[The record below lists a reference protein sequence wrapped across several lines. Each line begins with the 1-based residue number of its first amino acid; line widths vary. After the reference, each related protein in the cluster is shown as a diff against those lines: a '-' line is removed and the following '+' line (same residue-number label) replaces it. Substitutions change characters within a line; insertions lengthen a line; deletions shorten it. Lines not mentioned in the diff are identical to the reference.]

1 MGGRGCAEGAWKAIV
16 IYCVSYGINVYVCM
30 LLVKEMSAVF
40 CVVVGACVLP
50 GNSFAVSSAT
60 VLAVYNIPK
69 VLADGSGSPCVAGQE
84 CMEPTEPITWNVV
97 PAELQRDH
105 ARTDVLPEVTAIF
118 MEYLFKVDPNT
129 TW

>member
-1 MGGRGCAEGAWKAIV
+1 M

-97 PAELQRDH
+97 VGSLLCILGMFVFKGEVVVAECGGGDGS
-105 ARTDVLPEVTAIF
+105 
-118 MEYLFKVDPNT
+118 
-129 TW
+129 